1 MRKLSYARDS
11 GDLRTVASI
20 VPHKD
25 GYRAHVCVNGVRDST
40 TRRTKREAA
49 AWAEMREKELEAAG
63 GSTMTFG
70 VAAEA
75 WLKLKLPSLDNAANQ
90 RTIENSI
97 RDYVLP
103 ALAGKR
109 LTDIKRV
116 ELVQL
121 VSGVANS
128 GKVETAH
135 RLGQRIRDIF
145 DLAVDSGH
153 IEQHPAAGLSRVL
166 PSRRKRRMPAVTAP
180 ELPKLMADIDGYSG
194 DPVTRLGL
202 MLLAHTFTRTTELIR
217 AQWPEIRDPVT
228 WVIPAE
234 RMKGEGESRTPH
246 VVPLSRQ
253 SIALLDDLRVLSND
267 SQYFLASEV
276 NPMGGIS
283 SNTLLYALYRMGY
296 RGRMTG
302 HGFRSVASSVLNES
316 RLWSKDAI
324 ERQLHHQESDEVRA
338 AYHRAEY
345 LNERR
350 NMMQW
355 WSNYLE
361 SLTAN
366 TSS

>member
-1 MRKLSYARDS
+1 M
-11 GDLRTVASI
+11 GSI
-20 VPHKD
+20 VRHKD
-25 GYRAHVCVNGVRDST
+25 GYRAHVCVNGVRDSAIRR
-40 TRRTKREAA
+40 TRREAV
-49 AWAEMREKELEAAG
+49 AWAEKREKELTG
-63 GSTMTFG
+63 SSGSTMTFG
-70 VAAEA
+70 AAAEA

-90 RTIENSI
+90 RTVENSI
-97 RDYVLP
+97 RTYVLP
-103 ALAGKR
+103 ELAGKR
-109 LTDIKRV
+109 LADIKRV
-116 ELVQL
+116 ELVKL
-121 VSGVANS
+121 VTAIAAAGT
-128 GKVETAH
+128 VETAH

-166 PSRRKRRMPAVTAP
+166 PSRRKRRMPAVTAA
-180 ELPKLMADIDGYSG
+180 ELPKLLADIDGYSG

-202 MLLAHTFTRTTELIR
+202 LLLAHTFTRTTELIR
-217 AQWPEIRDPVT
+217 AQWAEIRDPVT

-253 SIALLDDLRVLSND
+253 SIALLDDLKALGEGSD
-267 SQYFLASEV
+267 YLLASEV
-276 NPMGGIS
+276 NPMMGIS

-302 HGFRSVASSVLNES
+302 HGFRTVASSVLNES
-316 RLWSKDAI
+316 KLWSKDAI
-324 ERQLHHQESDEVRA
+324 ERQLHHQETDEVRA
-338 AYHRAEY
+338 AYHRADY

-350 NMMQW
+350 DIMQW

-361 SLTAN
+361 SLTAS

>member
-1 MRKLSYARDS
+1 M
-11 GDLRTVASI
+11 ASI

-49 AWAEMREKELEAAG
+49 AWAEVREAELAAGG

-70 VAAEA
+70 AAADA

-90 RTIENSI
+90 RTVENSI
-97 RDYVLP
+97 RDHVLP
-103 ALAGKR
+103 AIGVKR
-109 LTDIKRV
+109 LVDIKRV

-121 VSGVANS
+121 VTSIADA

-166 PSRRKRRMPAVTAP
+166 PSRRKRRMPAVSAA
-180 ELPKLMADIDGYSG
+180 ELPKLLADIDGYSG

-234 RMKGEGESRTPH
+234 RMKGEGDKRTPH

-253 SIALLDDLRVLSND
+253 SIALLDDLKALGND
-267 SQYFLASEV
+267 SQYLLASEV
-276 NPMGGIS
+276 NPMSGIS

-316 RLWSKDAI
+316 KLWSKDAI
-324 ERQLHHQESDEVRA
+324 ERQLHHQETDEVRA

-355 WSNYLE
+355 WSNHLE
-361 SLTAN
+361 ALTAN